1 MDIKIFKNLAKKFK
15 SSGYSLYMVGGTS
28 RDYLLGRPITDF
40 DLSTDAIPSEIKTFL
55 PEADF
60 TFSHYGSVKLKIDGK
75 HVDITTL
82 RQEEK
87 YKDHRHPSS
96 VSFVNQIKLDYP
108 RRDFTVNALYINE
121 QLEVFDFTNGVADIK
136 NKIIR
141 TIGEPNERFQEDP
154 LRILRALRFKL
165 KLGFEFDVE
174 TARAITNNWDL
185 LEFLNPAKVSEEM
198 TKMNKIDPAA
208 VAKLVAQY
216 SVKS

>member
-1 MDIKIFKNLAKKFK
+1 MDIKIFTDLAKKFK

-55 PEADF
+55 PDADF
-60 TFSHYGSVKLKIDGK
+60 TFSHYGSVKLKVGGK
-75 HVDITTL
+75 NVDITTL

-96 VSFVNQIKLDYP
+96 VSFISQIKLDYP
-108 RRDFTVNALYINE
+108 RRDFTINAIYINDL
-121 QLEVFDFTNGVADIK
+121 LEVFDFAGGVEDIK

-154 LRILRALRFKL
+154 LRLLRALRFKL
-165 KLGFEFDVE
+165 KLGFELE
-174 TARAITNNWDL
+174 QKTARAIKNNWDL

-198 TKMNKIDPAA
+198 AKMKRIDAA
-208 VAKLVAQY
+208 AAEQLIAQY
-216 SVKS
+216 SSQ

>member
-1 MDIKIFKNLAKKFK
+1 MDIRIFTNLAKKFK

-28 RDYLLGRPITDF
+28 RDYLLGRPINDF

-60 TFSHYGSVKLKIDGK
+60 TFSHYGSVKLKMDGK
-75 HVDITTL
+75 NVDITTL

-96 VSFVNQIKLDYP
+96 VCFVPQIKLDYP
-108 RRDFTVNALYINE
+108 RRDFTINAIYIND
-121 QLEVFDFTNGVADIK
+121 QLQVFDFADGLTDLK

-154 LRILRALRFKL
+154 LRLLRALRFKL
-165 KLGFEFDVE
+165 KLGFDFDE
-174 TARAITNNWDL
+174 ATSRAIKNNWDL
-185 LEFLNPAKVSEEM
+185 LEFLNPAKVAEEIA
-198 TKMNKIDPAA
+198 KMNRIDAA
-208 VAKLVAQY
+208 CADKLIAEY
-216 SVKS
+216 SGK